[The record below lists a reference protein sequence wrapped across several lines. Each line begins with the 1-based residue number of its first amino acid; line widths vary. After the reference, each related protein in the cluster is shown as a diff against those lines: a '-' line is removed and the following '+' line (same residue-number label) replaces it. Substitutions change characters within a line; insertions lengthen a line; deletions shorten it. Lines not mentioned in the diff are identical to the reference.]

1 MSSFG
6 YLSDLNKAVYSLPD
20 HRDME
25 NSGLLNGM
33 VLGRDTAEKQQNCL
47 EWGMLDNEALVKTL
61 QPLEMGIV
69 YEHVLFVSLAGGII

>member
-1 MSSFG
+1 
-6 YLSDLNKAVYSLPD
+6 
-20 HRDME
+20 ME
-25 NSGLLNGM
+25 NLGSLNGM